1 MLCAREVFAIAA
13 TQAGRTICFGSEKK
27 LNNRSPRAG
36 VMFKKILLLLSAI
49 IIAFLGYVAVL
60 PPIGVVERSATIAA
74 PADKI
79 FPHINNLK
87 KWDAW
92 SPWAKLDPN
101 AKSSFSGPE
110 QGMGA
115 VFAWDGNM
123 DVGKGQMT
131 IVESKPNESLK
142 IKLDFTSPTVQSND
156 VYFVLQP
163 EGDGTK
169 VTWTMSGERSFVD
182 RIFCTLFRVDATV
195 GAMYEKG
202 LESLGKAAK
211 GA

>member
-1 MLCAREVFAIAA
+1 MI
-13 TQAGRTICFGSEKK
+13 KK
-27 LNNRSPRAG
+27 
-36 VMFKKILLLLSAI
+36 FLLLLSAI

-60 PPIGVVERSATIAA
+60 PPVGVVSRTATIAA

-79 FPHINNLK
+79 FPHINNFK

-110 QGMGA
+110 QGTGA

-142 IKLDFTSPTVQSND
+142 IKLDFSSPTVQSND
-156 VYFVLQP
+156 VDFVLLP
-163 EGDGTK
+163 EGEGTK

-182 RIFCTLFRVDATV
+182 RIFCTLFQVDSMV

-202 LESLGKAAK
+202 LESLGKVAK